1 MPLILAYAKSSRSH
15 VEALMIEVNMEK
27 EIHSEQC
34 RSYHLKSI
42 HIMLL

>member
-1 MPLILAYAKSSRSH
+1 MSLILAYAKSSLSH
-15 VEALMIEVNMEK
+15 VVAFMIEVNKEK
-27 EIHSEQC
+27 EIHSERY